1 MHPIRVLENSGVGK
15 YRSRVEIVADILK
28 VASDGALKTHIMYK
42 CNLSYKLLQQYLA
55 ETINAGLISSKGSR
69 KQYTTTEKG
78 EQFLQQFKA
87 YIRHSEE
94 VRREV
99 TKVNN
104 ERTLLEGFIRNESS

>member
-1 MHPIRVLENSGVGK
+1 MGVGK
-15 YRSRVEIVADILK
+15 YRSRVKIVADILE

-55 ETINAGLISSKGSR
+55 DTIEAGLISSKGSR

-78 EQFLQQFKA
+78 EQFLEQFKA
-87 YIRHSEE
+87 YVQHSEE
-94 VRREV
+94 VRQEV

-104 ERTLLEGFIRNESS
+104 ERALLEDFIRNEDSR